1 MGSKDK
7 KKQTYFDKIWLEH
20 GDFLQGVAEVKN
32 EPTKYRC
39 KICHKTNGLSNM
51 GIGAP
56 KFISKVPLM
65 KLMQRKLRIFL
76 GAQMSPTSTHTLASH
91 CH

>member
-1 MGSKDK
+1 MSSKDK
-7 KKQTYFDKIWLEH
+7 KRQTYFDKTWLELE
-20 GDFLQGVAEVKN
+20 DFSHWVAEVKN
-32 EPTKYRC
+32 DPTNYRC
-39 KICHKTNGLSNM
+39 KICHKTNGIWELVLL
-51 GIGAP
+51 

-76 GAQMSPTSTHTLASH
+76 GAQTSPISTHTLASH